1 MKKQVLFIVVLA
13 ITMLY
18 ACSKNGENNDLSG
31 KRIELTPD
39 ELTSLA
45 FASPRELDEKEVLF
59 FVESFTNVS
68 ESDITTRSVP
78 GSFNIIKKTYIN
90 QTGEHDELSIATR
103 SGDLSTVTAPIYEVG
118 FKTVRGNGMAVVSG
132 DARFPSVIA
141 YIPKIGDETMMEQSG
156 AADLLR
162 ASKASYLYN
171 LIKAKEV
178 ADSLKQKTMQK
189 ISEGLD
195 IPENEISYE
204 KVEDYI
210 VVRDGATTKTTA
222 VQTYPPGVTKRPT
235 SIAPMVKTNWGQDDP
250 FNMWFFVDNLQ
261 DWVRVVAP
269 NGSVTK
275 EFKNVP
281 VGCVNVAQG
290 QMMTYTKPT
299 FINVTDGAVGVPD
312 WAGME
317 KYPTLT
323 EAGMPSYLEVHVGN
337 LLKYLY
343 KLNKTTSDKDWDGA
357 VIGSSVKEADMLRTM
372 SMFFNYDAKKKFD
385 GDAALLA
392 LKNKRLI
399 LMLTNDHVFIISGIL
414 ITSLKPQTRVL
425 VQTNDV
431 YWHANFGWSNE
442 CTGYYQL
449 NKQAQVYFE
458 AGSVNQ
464 WDYQMDFLNNIRN
477 K

>member
-1 MKKQVLFIVVLA
+1 MKKQVLFFIIVTV
-13 ITMLY
+13 TMMY
-18 ACSKNGENNDLSG
+18 ACSKNGENDESPG
-31 KRIELTPD
+31 QKIELTSD
-39 ELTSLA
+39 ELTSLV
-45 FASPRELDEKEVLF
+45 FASPKELDEKDVLF
-59 FVESFTNVS
+59 LVESFSNASV
-68 ESDITTRSVP
+68 DDNITTRSIS
-78 GSFNIIKKTYIN
+78 GSFQINKKTYIN
-90 QTGEHDELSIATR
+90 KEGEHNELEITTR
-103 SGDLSTVTAPIYEVG
+103 SGESQELTAPIYEVG
-118 FKTVRGNGMAVVSG
+118 FRTTQGNGMAVVSG
-132 DARFPSVIA
+132 DARLPSVIA
-141 YIPKIGDETMMEQSG
+141 YIPKIGDEITMEQSG

-171 LIKAKEV
+171 LIKAKEL
-178 ADSLKQKTMQK
+178 ADSLKPQTFQK
-189 ISEGLD
+189 ISKGLN
-195 IPENEISYE
+195 IPECEISYE
-204 KVEDYI
+204 KVENQI
-210 VVRDGATTKTTA
+210 VVCDKVGTKTTA
-222 VQTYPPGVTKRPT
+222 IQTQPPGVTKKPNT
-235 SIAPMVKTNWGQDDP
+235 IEPMVKTNWGQDDP

-269 NGSVTK
+269 NGSVTQ
-275 EFKNVP
+275 EFKNLP

-290 QMMTYTKPT
+290 QMMTYTKPM

-317 KYPTLT
+317 KYPTLKD
-323 EAGMPSYLEVHVGN
+323 APDYLGVHVGN

-343 KLNKTTSDKDWDGA
+343 KLNNTTSDKDWDGA
-357 VIGSSVKEADMLRTM
+357 VIGSSVKETDMLRTM

-385 GDAALLA
+385 GDDAYLA
-392 LKNKRLI
+392 LRNKRLV
-399 LMLTNDHVFIISGIL
+399 LMLSNDHVFIISGVL
-414 ITSLKPQTRVL
+414 ITTLKPQTRIL

-449 NKQAQVYFE
+449 NKQAQVFFE